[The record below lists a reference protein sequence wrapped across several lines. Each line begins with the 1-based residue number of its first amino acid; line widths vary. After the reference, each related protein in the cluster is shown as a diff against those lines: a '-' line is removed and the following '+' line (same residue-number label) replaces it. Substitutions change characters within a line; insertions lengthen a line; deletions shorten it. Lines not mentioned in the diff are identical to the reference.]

1 MSIQPRELGLWLT
14 GRWPLLGLHWQ
25 HMTSHRKPS
34 TPAREC
40 LLGSTAD
47 RPHTMAGTCVR
58 RPIRQLSIQPREL
71 GLWLTGRWPLLGL
84 HWQHTTSHRKPSTPA
99 RECLLGSTV
108 DRPCT
113 TDCWVCLFAFYQP
126 CRYAISPARDPTADV
141 RARPAFAHECYRSWV
156 GDPEGILKDLPS

>member
-1 MSIQPRELGLWLT
+1 MFGGQLSIQPRGLGLWLT
-14 GRWPLLGLHWQ
+14 GNWPLLGLHWQ

-47 RPHTMAGTCVR
+47 RPRTMAGTCVR

-108 DRPCT
+108 DRPHTMAGTCVRRPIEYSTEGAWPLAHRQMAT
-113 TDCWVCLFAFYQP
+113 TWAALA
-126 CRYAISPARDPTADV
+126 
-141 RARPAFAHECYRSWV
+141 AH
-156 GDPEGILKDLPS
+156 DLPSQTLDPSP